1 MKKRLI
7 ATVLMLSMVASL
19 AACGKKDETT
29 KETKSPDTTK
39 PKTEATEDTTTA
51 EPTTEESTEP
61 VEEGLTKEKYDAMT
75 AEELLEMAE
84 IADVEKITDDEY
96 FWLLETYRFVD
107 IDYDEMVLTNTD
119 SITRQAIKMTKGGTL
134 NNLVE
139 RLLDSEYPQVRA
151 LGYTGIASLFG
162 ASDKDIQ
169 SVLTKLETETDDY
182 CLFNATDGLMNS
194 MKNDPKVAEFIFKM
208 SEHPSPKIRSRAAM
222 AIGNSWSIG
231 VEGTVE
237 RIIEMMKDE
246 DQDVRAHAAMYAGK
260 LHDDAVVEPIVE
272 ILNNEADAKIHGD
285 AIRGLSYMWLDY
297 PTHEHTSE
305 AAYRAT
311 LDYYSKTPR
320 NGDVPVWNGISG
332 FNVISEKQIVE
343 NNWYENATYFNAD
356 EFTAVMADLIADP
369 DMNWLGK
376 GPAMKAVM
384 VLCPEKYESLEAVVE
399 ALGEQKVTDQYNK
412 YKDEL
417 AEKTAA
423 SA

>member
-7 ATVLMLSMVASL
+7 AAVLMLSMIGSL

-29 KETKSPDTTK
+29 EATKSPDATK
-39 PKTEATEDTTTA
+39 PKTEATEETTTA

-61 VEEGLTKEKYDAMT
+61 VEEGLTKEKYDTMT

-84 IADVEKITDDEY
+84 IADLEKVTDDEY

-107 IDYDEMVLTNTD
+107 IDYDQMILANTD
-119 SITRQAIKMTKGGTL
+119 SITKQAIKMTKGGSL

-139 RLLDSEYPQVRA
+139 RLLASEYPQVRGI
-151 LGYTGIASLFG
+151 GYTAIASLFG

-169 SVLTKLETETDDY
+169 SVLTNLETETDDY
-182 CLFNATDGLMNS
+182 CLFCATDGLMNS

-208 SEHPSPKIRSRAAM
+208 SEYPSPRIRCRAAM

-231 VEGTVE
+231 VDGTVE

-246 DQDVRAHAAMYAGK
+246 DQDVRAAAVLYAGK
-260 LHDDAVVEPIVE
+260 LHDDAVVAPIVE
-272 ILNNEADAKIHGD
+272 VLNNEADAKIHGD

-332 FNVISEKQIVE
+332 FNVVSEKQLAE
-343 NNWYENATYFNAD
+343 SNWYANATYFNAD
-356 EFTAVMADLIADP
+356 EFTGVMSDLIADP
-369 DMNWLGK
+369 DMNWLAK
-376 GPAMKAVM
+376 GPAMKAVIA
-384 VLCPEKYESLEAVVE
+384 LCPEKFDSLQAAVDS
-399 ALGEQKVTDQYNK
+399 LGEQKVTDQYDK
-412 YKDEL
+412 LKEEL
-417 AEKTAA
+417 AAKAEA

>member
-7 ATVLMLSMVASL
+7 ATVLMLSMVVSL
-19 AACGKKDETT
+19 TACGKKEETT
-29 KETKSPDTTK
+29 KETKSPDATK
-39 PKTEATEDTTTA
+39 PKTEATEETTTA
-51 EPTTEESTEP
+51 APTTEETTEP
-61 VEEGLTKEKYDAMT
+61 VEEGLTREKYDAMT
-75 AEELLEMAE
+75 AEELFAMAE
-84 IADVEKITDDEY
+84 IADPEKITDDEY

-107 IDYDEMVLTNTD
+107 IDYDQMVLANTD
-119 SITRQAIKMTKGGTL
+119 SITKQAIKMTKGGTL

-139 RLLDSEYPQVRA
+139 RLLASEYPQVRGI
-151 LGYTGIASLFG
+151 GYTAIASLFG
-162 ASDKDIQ
+162 ASNSDIQ
-169 SVLTKLETETDDY
+169 AVLATLETETDDY
-182 CLFNATDGLMNS
+182 CLFCATDGLMNS

-208 SEHPSPKIRSRAAM
+208 SEHPSPRIRCRAAM

-231 VEGTVE
+231 VDGAVE

-285 AIRGLSYMWLDY
+285 ALRGLAYMWLDY

-384 VLCPEKYESLEAVVE
+384 VLCPEKFDTLQAAVD
-399 ALGEQKVTDQYNK
+399 ALGEQKVTDQYDK
-412 YKDEL
+412 YKEEL
-417 AEKTAA
+417 ASKTEE